1 MKKTVFL
8 LIFLIIA
15 ASFVSAEQIAKIGII
30 NYSKIVSAYSGDS
43 RSLQEIE
50 RMIKNY
56 EDGVSSIKD
65 DIYKLQERK
74 LYYQNS
80 NDDISAL
87 RIEEQI
93 EKKKN
98 YLKEYSR
105 LRLSKIENKKSSLIQ
120 STEFLSKILE
130 KIEYIAESEGYS
142 IIFNSKDPNII
153 WWSQT
158 VDITDLVIERL
169 KNSR

>member
-1 MKKTVFL
+1 MKKIFPFIL
-8 LIFLIIA
+8 FLIYS
-15 ASFVSAEQIAKIGII
+15 ASFISSEQIAKIGII

-43 RSLQEIE
+43 RALQDIE
-50 RMIKNY
+50 RMIKSY

-65 DIYKLQERK
+65 DIYKLEEKK
-74 LYYQNS
+74 LYYQS
-80 NDDISAL
+80 NNDEINAL
-87 RIEEQI
+87 KTEDMI

-105 LRLSKIENKKSSLIQ
+105 LKLTNIETKKKRLIQ
-120 STEFLSKILE
+120 STEFLSEILE

-142 IIFNSKDPNII
+142 IILNSKDPDII

-158 VDITDLVIERL
+158 VDITDLVIEKL
-169 KNSR
+169 QQSL

>member
-1 MKKTVFL
+1 MKKYL
-8 LIFLIIA
+8 LIILIFFIYV
-15 ASFVSAEQIAKIGII
+15 SFTSAEQIAKIGII
-30 NYSKIVSAYSGDS
+30 NYSKIISAYSGDS
-43 RSLQEIE
+43 RSLREIE

-74 LYYQNS
+74 LFYQNN
-80 NDDISAL
+80 NDDINVL
-87 RIEEQI
+87 KYEEKI
-93 EKKKN
+93 EKKKE
-98 YLKEYSR
+98 YLKEYSKLKR
-105 LRLSKIENKKSSLIQ
+105 SKIEAKKNKLIQ
-120 STEFLSKILE
+120 SAEFLSKILE

-158 VDITDLVIERL
+158 VDITDLVIEKL
-169 KNSR
+169 KAPR

>member
-1 MKKTVFL
+1 MKKY
-8 LIFLIIA
+8 LILAAFCFIA
-15 ASFVSAEQIAKIGII
+15 VSLVTGEQIAKIGII

-43 RSLQEIE
+43 RSLREIE
-50 RMIKNY
+50 RMIKSY

-74 LYYQNS
+74 LYYQNN
-80 NDDISAL
+80 NDEINVL
-87 RIEEQI
+87 KYEEQI
-93 EKKKN
+93 EKKKL
-98 YLKEYSR
+98 YLKEYSK
-105 LRLSKIENKKSSLIQ
+105 LKLSNIEAKKNKLIQ
-120 STEFLSKILE
+120 SAEFLSEILE

-158 VDITDLVIERL
+158 VDITDLVIEKL
-169 KNSR
+169 KASR

>member
-1 MKKTVFL
+1 MKKTFFIII
-8 LIFLIIA
+8 LIFTA
-15 ASFVSAEQIAKIGII
+15 VSFISAEQISKIGII
-30 NYSKIVSAYSGDS
+30 NYSRIVSAYSGDS
-43 RSLQEIE
+43 RSLREIE
-50 RMIKNY
+50 RMMKSY
-56 EDGVSSIKD
+56 EDGVSSIKE

-80 NDDISAL
+80 NDEL
-87 RIEEQI
+87 NVLKIEEQI
-93 EKKKN
+93 EKKKD

-105 LRLSKIENKKSSLIQ
+105 LKISKIEAKKSTLIQ
-120 STEFLSKILE
+120 SAEFLSEILE

-158 VDITDLVIERL
+158 VDITDLVIEKL
-169 KNSR
+169 KTAR